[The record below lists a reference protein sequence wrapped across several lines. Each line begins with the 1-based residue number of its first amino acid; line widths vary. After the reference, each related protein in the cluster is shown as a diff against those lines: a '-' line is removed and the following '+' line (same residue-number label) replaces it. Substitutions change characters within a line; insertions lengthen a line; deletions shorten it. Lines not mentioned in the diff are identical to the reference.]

1 MPEKKTKMAEIGACE
16 ATIIA
21 LENAAPALTT
31 SVVGNSGTV
40 KALRDP
46 DAMKGLGALTDGELL
61 GKSTDTVA
69 TVERTASGQPKVR
82 IRYYT
87 NETAASETS
96 PLCEGDPATPVETTF
111 TLTKYLQQSLYINF
125 ERMQSLCG
133 EAAAVSKNSLG
144 IRWAVPNTPIMNEIV
159 RMMLP
164 KARKLVQDLNADVI
178 ALLATGWGFNAR
190 TGNATT
196 QNIALYGAGGA
207 KTSLGVDTLLMDA
220 IDNEMPLSP
229 ILIGGRK
236 ITQFMRSLDYACC
249 SDAGVDYNK
258 IRSVVP
264 FRIYYDPLADS
275 VFGTDQFGM
284 LSAGAHKLV
293 TASRYFVNGKL
304 LTRMATSTYGQV
316 FFDEL
321 PGLAFDLVV
330 QEDGCVNPG
339 YTFILSLSYDVFIPP
354 APMGAGD
361 NLNGVNGLLR
371 YTATGTAA

>member
-1 MPEKKTKMAEIGACE
+1 MAEIGACE
-16 ATIIA
+16 AVIIA

-31 SVVGNSGTV
+31 SIVGNSGTV

-46 DAMKGLGALTDGELL
+46 DALKGLDALTNGQLL

-69 TVERTASGQPKVR
+69 TVERTAAGKPKVR

-87 NETAASETS
+87 NETAASATE
-96 PLCEGDPATPVETTF
+96 PICEGDPSTPIETDF
-111 TLTKYLQQSLYINF
+111 TLNKYLQQSLYINF

-133 EAAAVSKNSLG
+133 EAAAVKTSG
-144 IRWAVPNTPIMNEIV
+144 GGMRWVVPNTPVMNEVV
-159 RMMLP
+159 RMLLP
-164 KARKLVQDLNADVI
+164 KARKLVADLNADV
-178 ALLATGWGFNAR
+178 LTTLATGFGFNAR
-190 TGNATT
+190 TGNATA

-207 KTSLGVDTLLMDA
+207 KTSLGVDQLLMDA
-220 IDNEMPLSP
+220 QDNEMVGVSP
-229 ILIGGRK
+229 ILLGGRK
-236 ITQFMRSLDYACC
+236 IVTWLRSLDYACC
-249 SDAGVDYNK
+249 SDVGVDYDA
-258 IRSVVP
+258 IRTKVP
-264 FRIYYDPLADS
+264 FRIYYDPLADTS
-275 VFGTDQFGM
+275 FGTDQFAL

-293 TASRYFVNGKL
+293 SASRYFVNGVL
-304 LTRMATSTYGQV
+304 LKKMATSYYGQV

-339 YTFILSLSYDVFIPP
+339 YTYIISLSYDVFIPP

-361 NLNGVNGLLR
+361 NLNGFNGLLR